1 MLIEQ
6 EVGQAIAGLSSLG
19 VVNYVRALEIQALP
33 YIIVEKIT
41 SPRSQTHQGVDIYV
55 VSRIQVSV
63 FADNYIQAKTLAAEI
78 YGLSGYSSND
88 VSNILLMNEQDM
100 FDDDAKAYEVIMD
113 FRVTHY
119 EVIGN

>member
-6 EVGQAIAGLSSLG
+6 EIGQAIAGLSSLG

-100 FDDDAKAYEVIMD
+100 FDDEAKAYEVVMD